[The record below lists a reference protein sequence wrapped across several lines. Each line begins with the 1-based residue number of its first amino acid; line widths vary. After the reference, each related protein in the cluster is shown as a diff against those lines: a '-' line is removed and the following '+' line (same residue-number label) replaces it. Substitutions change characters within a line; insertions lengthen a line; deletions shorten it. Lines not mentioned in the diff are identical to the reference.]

1 MYEEA
6 TDVINEYAEILW
18 DYHHMYQKPHISDCI
33 LALGS
38 HDLHVAER
46 AAELYLTGYANLI
59 IFTGGFGRI
68 THKIWGIPEA
78 QKFKE
83 VALSK
88 GVPEKSILTEC
99 NSTNTGENLR
109 YTWKILNQKGL
120 EISSIILVDK
130 PYKERRAYATFNKQ
144 WPISVRNTVT
154 SPQYSFKDYCEFYK
168 SGEISVHEF
177 ISIMV
182 GDLQRIDLYGK
193 NGFQIVQEI
202 PQQVW
207 KAYDEL
213 VAMGFTEHLIN

>member
-1 MYEEA
+1 
-6 TDVINEYAEILW
+6 
-18 DYHHMYQKPHISDCI
+18 MYQIPQPADCI

-46 AAELYLTGYANLI
+46 AAELFLSGYSKLV

-68 THKIWGIPEA
+68 TKKIWGVPEA

-88 GVPEKSILTEC
+88 GVPETSILTEC
-99 NSTNTGENLR
+99 DSTNTGENLKN
-109 YTWKILNQKGL
+109 TWKLLCRNNLKINSIL
-120 EISSIILVDK
+120 LVDK

-144 WPISVRNTVT
+144 WPTSIRNTIT
-154 SPQYSFKDYCEFYK
+154 SPQYSFQEYCKFYE
-168 SGEISVHEF
+168 SGEITIHEF

-193 NGFQIVQEI
+193 NGFQTVQDI
-202 PQQVW
+202 PQKVW
-207 KAYDEL
+207 SAYNEL
-213 VAMGFTEHLIN
+213 VTMGFTEHLIRQPH